1 MSIIHPSL
9 ILISGS
15 FLIPLLKGRIKYAYI
30 LLLSLAGILIVFSL
44 PKGIHWTYHFLNY
57 KIILGRVDSLSKIF
71 CYVFSGILFL
81 GLLYSLKVADDL
93 QFISAICYGA
103 SALGVTLAGDFLS
116 LYIFWEIM
124 AVSSCFL
131 ILARRTETSK
141 NAAFRYILVHVVGGL
156 FLLAGIILYFI
167 KNHSLEFSH
176 IELNSFGSYLLF
188 IGVALNGALFPL
200 HPWLVD
206 AYPEAT
212 GAGSVFL
219 SAFTTK
225 SAVYMMART
234 FAGAEIL
241 IWLGMCMIVIPMV
254 YLVIENDIRRIL
266 SYSLLTQVGIMMAAI
281 GIGTPMAIDGA
292 VAHAFSHIIYKA
304 LLFMTAGSVL
314 YMTGKIKCTELGGL
328 YRFMPLTAI
337 FCIIGACSI
346 SAVPFFNGYVS
357 KSIVISS
364 AEEEKLLLLCLVL
377 HFACACVIHG
387 VKAPYFMF
395 FRTQKEYKDV
405 KDPPFNMILAMGI
418 TSFLCIFFGIYP
430 KILFKI
436 LPYPI
441 SYEPYSLSH
450 TLPQLQ
456 LLIFGGLALC
466 FLMLSGLY
474 PSEIRAINLELDWFY
489 RKGGKLLYKFFD
501 KTLNKVNDFC
511 ESQTIKF
518 ISNCSEFIK
527 ELPIMA
533 IMFFMVTYWMLIGV
547 RDKTLE
553 IKKIK
558 LYNNLKEGVL
568 PVGLGASFSIFF
580 IVILFILCR

>member
-1 MSIIHPSL
+1 MSIAHPSI
-9 ILISGS
+9 ILITGS
-15 FLIPLLKGRIKYAYI
+15 FLIPLFKGKVKYAYI
-30 LLLSLAGILIVFSL
+30 LLLSLIGMFIVFSL
-44 PKGIHWTYHFLNY
+44 PKGIHWSYHFLNY
-57 KIILGRVDSLSKIF
+57 KLILGRVDSLSKIF

-81 GLLYSLKVADDL
+81 GLLYSLKIADDL
-93 QFISAICYGA
+93 QLISAICYGA
-103 SALGVTLAGDFLS
+103 SALGVVLAGDFLS

-124 AVSSCFL
+124 AVSSSFL
-131 ILARRTETSK
+131 ILARRTESSK

-167 KNHSLEFSH
+167 KNHTLEFGH
-176 IELNSFGSYLLF
+176 LELNDIDTYLLF
-188 IGVALNGALFPL
+188 IGIALNGALFPL

-206 AYPEAT
+206 AYPEASE
-212 GAGSVFL
+212 AGSVFL
-219 SAFTTK
+219 CVFTTK
-225 SAVYMMART
+225 SAVYLMART
-234 FAGAEIL
+234 FAGAQIL
-241 IWLGMCMIVIPMV
+241 IWLGMCMIIIPMI

-281 GIGTPMAIDGA
+281 GIGTPMAVDGA

-304 LLFMTAGSVL
+304 LLFMSAGSVL

-364 AEEEKLLLLCLVL
+364 AEKEKLFLLCLVL

-395 FRTQKEYKDV
+395 FRTKKEYKDV

-418 TSFLCIFFGIYP
+418 TSFLCVFFGAYP
-430 KILFKI
+430 KIFLKI

-450 TLPQLQ
+450 ILPQLQ
-456 LLIFGGLALC
+456 LLIFGGLALYL
-466 FLMLSGLY
+466 LMLSGLY
-474 PSEIRAINLELDWFY
+474 PPEIRAINLELDWFY

-501 KTLNKVNDFC
+501 KTLNKINDFC
-511 ESQTIKF
+511 EKQSVRF
-518 ISNCSEFIK
+518 ISSCSEFVK
-527 ELPIMA
+527 ELPVMA
-533 IMFFMVTYWMLIGV
+533 IMFFMVNYWILTGV
-547 RDKTLE
+547 RDRTLE
-553 IKKIK
+553 IKKVK

-568 PVGLGASFSIFF
+568 PVGLGASFSILF
-580 IVILFILCR
+580 IGMLFILCR